1 MESALHRYIV
11 KRLIL
16 MIPTLIGAAIL
27 VFFLLRLI
35 PGDICV
41 LRMAGTGGYFD
52 KEALAICQTELG
64 LDKSMLLQFG
74 DFVWGF
80 LTFDLGNSMW
90 TGQPIAEEISL
101 RFHLSLQVAIMAT
114 LTAIFIAIPLGT
126 ISAIKQDTWIDY
138 LVRAFSIAGIAM
150 PSFWLGILII
160 LGLLIG
166 TQAFSGTP
174 WMPPI
179 QFVPI
184 WEDPVHNISQLIW
197 PAVATGYRYS
207 AVATR
212 MTRST
217 LLEVL
222 REDYVRTARAKGL
235 LEKVIINRHALKN
248 AMLPVVTIF
257 GIEFA
262 FLMGGLVVTEQVFN
276 LNGLGKLF
284 VESVGNHDF
293 TMTQALVMLVVTIF
307 VFTNFIVDIFYA
319 WLDPRIRYN

>member
-1 MESALHRYIV
+1 MYGYIV
-11 KRLIL
+11 KRLLL
-16 MIPTLIGAAIL
+16 MIPTLFGAAVL

-35 PGDICV
+35 PGDICE
-41 LRMAGTGGYFD
+41 LRLAGTGGYFD
-52 KEALAICQTELG
+52 QEVVDICHAELG
-64 LDKSMLLQFG
+64 LDKSKFFQFS
-74 DFVWGF
+74 DFIWGF
-80 LTFDLGNSMW
+80 VTFDLGQSMW
-90 TGQPIAEEISL
+90 TGQPIVEEISL

-114 LTAIFIAIPLGT
+114 VTAILIAIPLGT

-138 LVRAFSIAGIAM
+138 AVRAFSIAGIAM

-160 LGLLIG
+160 LGLLVS
-166 TQAFSGTP
+166 TQAFTGTP

-248 AMLPVVTIF
+248 AMLPVVTVI

-293 TMTQALVMLVVTIF
+293 TMTQALVMVVVTIF
-307 VFTNFIVDIFYA
+307 VFTNFVVDIFYA